1 MRRFFPVAAA
11 VVAAW
16 TTIHTGTPAAAA
28 APQPS
33 KPEIIVALP
42 GDGEKA
48 EAYWSDERMER
59 ATLVRPIVLDP
70 VTKEPV
76 RLG

>member
-16 TTIHTGTPAAAA
+16 TTIHTVTPAAAA
-28 APQPS
+28 SQPS
-33 KPEIIVALP
+33 KPEVIVALP
-42 GDGEKA
+42 GDNEKA

-76 RLG
+76 LPG